1 MAREEL
7 VENLN
12 KALSY
17 ELAGVIQYSQHSYL
31 ITGPDR
37 EVFKDFFREMA
48 EEAQDHAEVLG
59 DKVVALGGIPTV
71 EPAMIRQSTELKE
84 MLKQGLELD
93 PGLQTL
99 SASLKDYEAEIKKR
113 ERELRLQALFNS
125 LDSINVAQ
133 VQQDLAG
140 LKADFPD
147 RFDAMVERFSGARA
161 NQLRSYAR
169 TRDVEVGV
177 LAARSNEFARLFPK
191 AGAALARPVISETA

>member
-17 ELAGVIQYSQHSYL
+17 ELAGVIQYSQHSFL

-37 EVFKDFFREMA
+37 EVFKDFFRDMA

-84 MLKQGLELD
+84 MLKQGLEL
-93 PGLQTL
+93 
-99 SASLKDYEAEIKKR
+99 
-113 ERELRLQALFNS
+113 EREAMAAYMAAWAACDDN
-125 LDSINVAQ
+125 
-133 VQQDLAG
+133 DLPQKFWLEG
-140 LKADFPD
+140 
-147 RFDAMVERFSGARA
+147 
-161 NQLRSYAR
+161 Q
-169 TRDVEVGV
+169 
-177 LAARSNEFARLFPK
+177 
-191 AGAALARPVISETA
+191 ISEEQMHIEELEKLTSERTARVNADKIVLKEM

>member
-37 EVFKDFFREMA
+37 EVFKDFFRDMA

-84 MLKQGLELD
+84 MLKQGLEL
-93 PGLQTL
+93 
-99 SASLKDYEAEIKKR
+99 
-113 ERELRLQALFNS
+113 EREAMAAYMAAWAACDDN
-125 LDSINVAQ
+125 
-133 VQQDLAG
+133 DLPQKFWLEGQISDEQMHIEELEKLTSERTARVNADKIV
-140 LKADFPD
+140 LKE
-147 RFDAMVERFSGARA
+147 M
-161 NQLRSYAR
+161 
-169 TRDVEVGV
+169 
-177 LAARSNEFARLFPK
+177 
-191 AGAALARPVISETA
+191 